1 MPRKKTSEAAQ
12 VMQRINSQ
20 MKANVVTMAS
30 DKRFTLHRV
39 PTGSLVL
46 DRLTNG
52 GFARG
57 RHVVLYGDFSAGKSL
72 VVYKTLALAQ
82 ARGETCAIVDG
93 EGVFNEDW
101 FRQLGGQP
109 SNLVAYRPKTA
120 NELGNVLQLFVQDD
134 DEVRGIDICG
144 IDSVASLL
152 PKEELEHDFEEGD
165 ARVASLARLMSLL
178 LRKVTTQNDDTL
190 FLWTNQWRDKIARI
204 PGLKS
209 TPGGHSLGF
218 YASTRIEMMA
228 AEKENEDRD
237 VIHHGAKVKRKVPV
251 GQWVTCKLTKEKT
264 GARPLVSRS
273 FMLDLDTRQID
284 TAREL
289 VDLGMED
296 GLIDRRGD
304 YYHLIMAEDD
314 ELKVY
319 GIKRT
324 LALINTDEDIRE
336 WLTACVEERTAELA
350 EVANAS

>member
-1 MPRKKTSEAAQ
+1 MPRKTASAAAQ
-12 VMQRINSQ
+12 VAARVNAQ
-20 MKANVVTMAS
+20 MKSNVVTMAT

-82 ARGETCAIVDG
+82 SRGEICAIVDS
-93 EGVFNEDW
+93 ENVFNEEW
-101 FRQLGGQP
+101 FKALGGRP
-109 SNLVAYRPKTA
+109 SDLLAYRPKTA
-120 NELGNVLQLFVQDD
+120 NELGNVLQLFLQDD
-134 DEVRGIDICG
+134 EEVRGVDIVG

-152 PKEELEHDFEEGD
+152 PAEELDHDFESGTD

-209 TPGGHSLGF
+209 QPGGLSLGF
-218 YASTRIEMMA
+218 YASTRIEMMM
-228 AEKENEDRD
+228 AEKENEDQD
-237 VIHHGAKVKRKVPV
+237 VIYKGNKVKRKVTT
-251 GQWVTCKLTKEKT
+251 GQWVSCKLTKEKT
-264 GARPLVSRS
+264 GARPYSMRH
-273 FMLDLDTRQID
+273 FMLNMDTRQID
-284 TAREL
+284 VEREL

-296 GLIDRRGD
+296 GLIERKGD
-304 YYHLIMAEDD
+304 YYHIEDRNWH
-314 ELKVY
+314 

-324 LALINTDEDIRE
+324 LSAIRGDDELRD
-336 WLTACVEERTAELA
+336 WLTACIEERTAELA
-350 EVANAS
+350 EVVDE